1 VPERW
6 KFALSDY
13 KRLAKC
19 MGLFAMQ
26 SFLHRENIAKMKVI
40 LMVGVENPPLSNY
53 ILYCNYMIYK
63 NVYLKKL

>member
-1 VPERW
+1 
-6 KFALSDY
+6 
-13 KRLAKC
+13 